1 MLSRIKSNSIIHAIS
16 IFFLYIIINLFYFS
30 DIKQIIFNIL
40 FFFVFTCLFLRWA
53 YLKEKELNDL
63 YKDLKKAKENK
74 ELLKERLYIAK
85 NHSSVSGLPNRR
97 ILKRS
102 LNKELKNIRE
112 TKLKGALY
120 LINLDNFKS
129 INDAYGHFYGDML
142 LKKVGL
148 DLEKNFTEG
157 YKVFHINADEYVVL
171 KTDVEFLG
179 EIVWIA
185 EKIKNMFN
193 RFWKVE
199 DNWYY
204 LNATFGVVVYPD
216 DGEKTSMLLKN
227 LYNAL
232 HFAKVKSRGNYELFN
247 VSMNNEIKESKKIE
261 GKIKI
266 ALERK
271 EFLVYYQPQIDIKN
285 NCIIG
290 AEALIRWP
298 DGNKDFIPPGKFIPI
313 AEKSGLI
320 NAIGSFV
327 LESACK
333 TNKKWMDKGLKPIRV
348 SVNLSPRQFCDS
360 DLLEDIKVILS
371 RSGLSSQ
378 WLALEITENTL
389 IKDMD
394 LSIRLLKSLRK
405 MGIKIYLDDFG
416 TGYSSLNYLKRFP
429 IDVLKMDKDF
439 VSGISFDPR
448 EEVIAK
454 TIIDLGHGLGI
465 KVEAEGVEKKE
476 QLQFLKDNG
485 CDYVQGF
492 YFSKPIPSEE
502 FEKLLLL

>member
-1 MLSRIKSNSIIHAIS
+1 M
-16 IFFLYIIINLFYFS
+16 
-30 DIKQIIFNIL
+30 
-40 FFFVFTCLFLRWA
+40 
-53 YLKEKELNDL
+53 
-63 YKDLKKAKENK
+63 
-74 ELLKERLYIAK
+74 
-85 NHSSVSGLPNRR
+85 
-97 ILKRS
+97 
-102 LNKELKNIRE
+102 
-112 TKLKGALY
+112 
-120 LINLDNFKS
+120 
-129 INDAYGHFYGDML
+129 
-142 LKKVGL
+142 
-148 DLEKNFTEG
+148 
-157 YKVFHINADEYVVL
+157 
-171 KTDVEFLG
+171 
-179 EIVWIA
+179 
-185 EKIKNMFN
+185 
-193 RFWKVE
+193 
-199 DNWYY
+199 
-204 LNATFGVVVYPD
+204 
-216 DGEKTSMLLKN
+216 
-227 LYNAL
+227 
-232 HFAKVKSRGNYELFN
+232 
-247 VSMNNEIKESKKIE
+247 
-261 GKIKI
+261 
-266 ALERK
+266 
-271 EFLVYYQPQIDIKN
+271 
-285 NCIIG
+285 
-290 AEALIRWP
+290 
-298 DGNKDFIPPGKFIPI
+298 
-313 AEKSGLI
+313 
-320 NAIGSFV
+320 
-327 LESACK
+327 ESACK